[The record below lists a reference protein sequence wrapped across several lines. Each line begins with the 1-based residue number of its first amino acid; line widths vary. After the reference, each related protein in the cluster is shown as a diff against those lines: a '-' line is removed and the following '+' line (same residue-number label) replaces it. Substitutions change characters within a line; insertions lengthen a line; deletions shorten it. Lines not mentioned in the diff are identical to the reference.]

1 MHKNLSL
8 LRLGETRMN
17 RALPI
22 AKFLAIA
29 LALVCL
35 IALPSVN
42 LLGQDIS
49 GVLVGSVF
57 DSTGAAVANADVEAT
72 NIGTNVSSKA
82 TTGGSGQYR
91 IDNLIP
97 GAYRVTA
104 KASGFKTIT
113 QTVDVQLNRTGTL
126 NLTLVPGS
134 ASETVEVSGAPPLID
149 TTTAQI
155 GTTYEPIA
163 VQSIPTASIGL
174 GVINLS
180 LLQAVD
186 GSSGGLVAGT

>member
-1 MHKNLSL
+1 MHKI
-8 LRLGETRMN
+8 LGLFSSGENRMN

-42 LLGQDIS
+42 LFGQAIS
-49 GVLVGSVF
+49 GNLVGSVS

-72 NIGTNVSSKA
+72 NVGTNVTSKA
-82 TTGGSGQYR
+82 TTNGSGEYR

-97 GAYRVTA
+97 GSYRVTA
-104 KASGFKTIT
+104 KSTGFKTIS

-149 TTTAQI
+149 TTTAQL
-155 GTTYEPIA
+155 GTTYEQVA